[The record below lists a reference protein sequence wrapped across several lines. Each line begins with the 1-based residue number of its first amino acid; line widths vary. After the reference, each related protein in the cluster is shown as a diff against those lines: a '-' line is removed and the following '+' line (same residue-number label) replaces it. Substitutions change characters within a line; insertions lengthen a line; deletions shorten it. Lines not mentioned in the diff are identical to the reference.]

1 MHKVKSNVV
10 TMYNKWFFFFSGLER
25 TFSSFG
31 LVHTKLRN
39 RLRND
44 RVMKLVRVY
53 AHLRSDNQETF
64 DNFDAVKENE
74 ES

>member
-1 MHKVKSNVV
+1 
-10 TMYNKWFFFFSGLER
+10 MYNKWFFFFSGLER